1 MLIGGP
7 VTLMAFRLLPQAVVR
22 YLLAAVLALSSVA
35 CGSQNGTV
43 NSVLPSPTVLI
54 QTANAVCETQITALN
69 FDVDYSGPHLV
80 IDISFASAPAPVEI
94 EIERYLADGR
104 TEPFTTVSKIV
115 GTARIP
121 LNFNTKYRGRAR
133 VGSCPWSPWVDQQI
147 GPPNSCGDC
156 TATPPPPPPPP
167 PPDDDDECVQQQALS
182 WEYRLR
188 QLQVHRME
196 GPPPPPPDPC
206 VER

>member
-1 MLIGGP
+1 VAL
-7 VTLMAFRLLPQAVVR
+7 LLLPQAVVR
-22 YLLAAVLALSSVA
+22 YLLAAALALSSVA

-54 QTANAVCETQITALN
+54 QTTNAICETQITALN

-80 IDISFASAPAPVEI
+80 IDISFASAPSPVEI
-94 EIERYLADGR
+94 EIERYLSDGR
-104 TEPFTTVSKIV
+104 TEPVTTVSNIV
-115 GTARIP
+115 GRTRVP

-133 VGSCPWSPWVDQQI
+133 AGSCPWSPWVDQQI
-147 GPPNSCGDC
+147 GSPNPCGDC
-156 TATPPPPPPPP
+156 TATPPPTPPPPPP
-167 PPDDDDECVQQQALS
+167 PPDDDDDDHECSAQNQTLS
-182 WEYRLR
+182 WELRLR

-206 VER
+206 AER